1 MTMATGGSAVAP
13 SPFWLKK
20 AVAAALSIAA
30 S

>member
-1 MTMATGGSAVAP
+1 MTTATGGSAVAC
-13 SPFWLKK
+13 SPFCSKN